1 MTLYLYGKDGDKLA
15 RVNPHKNMKLPN
27 GDHVSGASIKD
38 GWKHDLGYYAAIEV
52 LDVPEQEVPPIEVSA
67 YQALATLADFGVLEG
82 LMAQKLP
89 PRVVL
94 FIERAPIWVAGT
106 EIANYVL
113 GKADLTDE
121 ELAGFWPHA
130 TGVV

>member
-1 MTLYLYGKDGDKLA
+1 MTLYLYDKDKAKLA

-27 GDHVSGASIKD
+27 GDYVSGASIED
-38 GWKHDLGYYAAIEV
+38 GWKHDLGYYAAVEV
-52 LDVPEQEVPPIEVSA
+52 LDVPEQEAPPIVVSA
-67 YQALATLADFGVLEG
+67 YQALATLADFGVLED

-94 FIERAPIWVAGT
+94 FIERVPEWTEGT
-106 EIANYVL
+106 DNVNYVL
-113 GKADLTDE
+113 GKAGLTE
-121 ELAGFWPHA
+121 EEIADFWPHA